1 MDPPPTAYFSSI
13 KELSDFFEKSPRTIK
28 EWIKDGKLEAIK
40 TSEGY
45 EIRGTDKNN
54 DLVTKQFEK
63 RRNRLF
69 EAYTP
74 KELTE
79 YSEWHQL
86 LDELCWLL
94 KICYSPDFSVKR
106 KKFRADII
114 FVRYIQT
121 HKITLKTVK
130 SIFTANQT
138 HTLKAISDDLKRGW
152 YNELAFVVPLKPST
166 LGLSFADINANS
178 DSSSMRFAFPSWKV
192 ITAYYSIYFY
202 LRGMS
207 LQKFKNFRLAEHG
220 ATISTFKNNLLN
232 PLSKVLWKFPLDIT
246 YKPGQRIHR
255 DKLFFNTI
263 RHTKFQ
269 YASHPRTPHLQAG
282 GLYEN
287 IYQAYRKKARR
298 TKNPT
303 TYMLFDFLHDFRI
316 WANYQN
322 IDDMLSLWGTGY
334 KAFIDQ
340 NLSLILFMIAGI
352 SEIAFIAVQGV
363 DEYIQS
369 LQKIYD
375 LFAMNNPQLESAFT
389 NTPLHQRY
397 ELYKEF
403 GFVDQ
408 ELKLKTEL
416 NPNTVIFL
424 EEK

>member
-1 MDPPPTAYFSSI
+1 MDLRPTAYFPSLE
-13 KELSDFFEKSPRTIK
+13 ELSNFFERSPRTIK
-28 EWIKDGKLEAIK
+28 EWIKDGKLQAVK

-45 EIRGTDKNN
+45 EIADVGKNK
-54 DLVTKQFEK
+54 DLLRKQFEINS
-63 RRNRLF
+63 NRIF

-94 KICYSPDFSVKR
+94 KVCYSPEFSVKR
-106 KKFRADII
+106 KKFRTDII

-121 HKITLKTVK
+121 HNITLKKVK
-130 SIFTANQT
+130 SIFTANQSDS
-138 HTLKAISDDLKRGW
+138 LKAISDDLKRGW

-166 LGLSFADINANS
+166 LGLSFSDINANT
-178 DSSSMRFAFPSWKV
+178 DASSMRFAFPSWKV

-220 ATISTFKNNLLN
+220 ATISTFKNNLLD
-232 PLSKVLWKFPLDIT
+232 PLSNVLWKFPLDIA
-246 YKPGQRIHR
+246 YKPGQRINR
-255 DKLFFNTI
+255 SKLFFNTI

-269 YASHPRTPHLQAG
+269 YAAHPRTPHQHASA
-282 GLYEN
+282 LYEN

-298 TKNPT
+298 AKHPT
-303 TYMLFDFLHDFRI
+303 TYMLFDFLHDFRV

-340 NLSLILFMIAGI
+340 NLSLILFMIGGI

-363 DEYIQS
+363 GEYIQS
-369 LQKIYD
+369 LQKLYD
-375 LFAMNNPQLESAFT
+375 LFALNNPQLESAFT
-389 NTPLHQRY
+389 NTPLYQRY

-408 ELKLKTEL
+408 ELKLKTEF